1 MAVKCYIK
9 PNRSKPRT
17 FSAKDVGRITCAAVE
32 DGVSQTSIREE
43 VSKCVQVDKECEEV
57 RDKLKQA
64 EAVIAIS
71 IVVLAVVIP
80 AFRVVV
86 QAIQF
91 LRIFRRI
98 RNNVDIVQKELDDL
112 FKRLK
117 EIDLPAVTTVN

>member
-1 MAVKCYIK
+1 M
-9 PNRSKPRT
+9 
-17 FSAKDVGRITCAAVE
+17 
-32 DGVSQTSIREE
+32 SQTSIREE